1 MNNLFDRVHS
11 YATAIIELGRKEN
24 TDITKAI
31 SEIAVVLDNTI
42 TKIEEEQKKAL
53 SGER

>member
-1 MNNLFDRVHS
+1 MSNLFDRVHS
-11 YATAIIELGRKEN
+11 YA

-53 SGER
+53 PGE